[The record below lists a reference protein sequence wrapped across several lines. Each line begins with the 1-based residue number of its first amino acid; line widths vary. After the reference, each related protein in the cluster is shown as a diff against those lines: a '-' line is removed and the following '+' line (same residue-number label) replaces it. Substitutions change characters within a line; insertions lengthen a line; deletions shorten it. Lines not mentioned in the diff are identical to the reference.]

1 MTVLLTG
8 ANGFVGSH
16 VAQKLAERGVPLRLM
31 LRRSSRVGFLDG
43 IDYERAEGDLR
54 LLETLSEA
62 VRGVDTVVHMAGLT
76 MGLAI
81 TEAEYQQVNNLGTAM
96 LVAAARE
103 AGVKRFVYVSSQA
116 AQGPNQHPV
125 ASIPALPRPVSAYGR
140 SKLAGE
146 YAALAARDSMSVA
159 IVRPPVVYGQRD
171 RALLPFYRMAKL
183 GLVPVCG
190 DGNNVVTWIHVLDA
204 AEAIVATPTAEGPS
218 GGVYTLS
225 DGTTHTWR
233 GLVAAFGRALGRS
246 VRVVPL
252 PSGLFTV
259 AGQAG
264 GLAQSVLRRPLP
276 LTPDQVR
283 HMQARYWVC
292 DHEAI
297 TRDLGWRPQI
307 SIDDGFAQ
315 SLAWYRRQGWL

>member
-16 VAQKLAERGVPLRLM
+16 VAEKLVAQGVDLRLL
-31 LRRSSRVGFLDG
+31 LRNTSRVAFLEG
-43 IDYERAEGDLR
+43 VQYERVEGDLR
-54 LLETLSEA
+54 HVESLAGA

-81 TEAEYQQVNNLGTAM
+81 SEAEYQQVNNVGTAM
-96 LVAAARE
+96 LVQAARE
-103 AGVKRFVYVSSQA
+103 AGVRRFVYVSSQA
-116 AQGPNQHPV
+116 AQGPSQQPV
-125 ASIPALPRPVSAYGR
+125 PAIPALPRPVSAYGR

-146 YAALAARDSMSVA
+146 YAVLSARDAMSVA

-171 RALLPFYRMAKL
+171 RALLPFYRMARL

-190 DGNNVVTWIHVLDA
+190 DGNNLLTWVHVLDA
-204 AEAIVATPTAEGPS
+204 ADAVVATARAEGPS
-218 GGVYTLS
+218 GTVYTLS
-225 DGTTHTWR
+225 DGAIHTWR
-233 GLVAAFGRALGRS
+233 SLVETYAKVLGRKVRVLPAPRAL
-246 VRVVPL
+246 
-252 PSGLFTV
+252 FTI

-264 GLAQSVLRRPLP
+264 GLVQALLRRPLP

-297 TRDLGWRPQI
+297 TRDLGWKPAI
-307 SIDDGFAQ
+307 GIEEGFAQ
-315 SLAWYRRQGWL
+315 SLRWYRQHGWL